1 MVVDKPVS
9 SVRSLG
15 SLASVEDL
23 KSGRQGLTVFV
34 LSSVLL
40 SAISGVLFG
49 FDNNFINMVIN
60 QDDFRSFIGW
70 PQFKAGESDPKWVAS
85 QISMLVSFYPLGCA
99 VTAPFAGWIADRFG
113 RWKTMF
119 GGVVVFLVG
128 AIMTTAAQEWNVL
141 IAGRFLTGFAIGI
154 LSCVVP
160 LFMSEIAPVHMRGSL
175 ITTQQIAITFG
186 AMLSSIWCIIVQKT
200 VGTPQGGWAWRLEF
214 AMQCLLVSGMGLGL
228 IIMPESP
235 RWLVNNGHVDK
246 ARALL
251 KKLRGSKGE
260 EATNKEMEEIEEEAR
275 EHKEANDGSFVELF
289 GSKVI
294 FATIIACFIPLGQQM
309 TGVNNYMT
317 MSDTIYSN
325 MGLDGDMMTLGLN
338 IFGHLAVYPALF
350 TIERIGRKV
359 PLLVSSGAIAAIMA
373 MMAIIGWTTDPISNK
388 AAAYSIVVLSWINFA
403 VFQNAWGPYGWAI
416 PAEVFPL
423 RVRGKGVGVATFFN
437 WFGNFAVTMGAPYAL
452 NSAMGNDGFN
462 MFFACMMIFI
472 ASPCLIFLLPETK
485 NVPLE
490 EMEAKFDKPLGE
502 YMRSNATELI
512 RRKPAQHDDAPEGA
526 QV

>member
-1 MVVDKPVS
+1 
-9 SVRSLG
+9 
-15 SLASVEDL
+15 
-23 KSGRQGLTVFV
+23 
-34 LSSVLL
+34 
-40 SAISGVLFG
+40 
-49 FDNNFINMVIN
+49 MVIN

-235 RWLVNNGHVDK
+235 RWLVNNGHADK

-251 KKLRGSKGE
+251 KKLRGAKGE
-260 EATNKEMEEIEEEAR
+260 EATNREMEEIEEEA
-275 EHKEANDGSFVELF
+275 KDYAAQNGSWLELF
-289 GSKVI
+289 SRKVV
-294 FATIIACFIPLGQQM
+294 FATLVGCLVPIFQQLTGINAMM
-309 TGVNNYMT
+309 TQ
-317 MSDTIYSN
+317 SSSIYSA
-325 MGLDGDMMTLGLN
+325 MCLPGKSMTLVMNAVNFLATFGS
-338 IFGHLAVYPALF
+338 IFTTDKL
-350 TIERIGRKV
+350 GRKR
-359 PLLVSSGAIAAIMA
+359 LLLLSSGAIFLFLMGFAGINWGINVSQNA
-373 MMAIIGWTTDPISNK
+373 P
-388 AAAYSIVVLSWINFA
+388 AAYGVLVLSYLYIIAFA
-403 VFQNAWGPYGWAI
+403 NAWGPLGWII

-423 RVRGKGVGVATFFN
+423 RVRGKGVGLATFFN
-437 WFGNFAVTMGAPYAL
+437 WMGNFAVTFITPIAINGTLGVGGYMAV
-452 NSAMGNDGFN
+452 
-462 MFFACMMIFI
+462 FACLMGFI
-472 ASPCLIFLLPETK
+472 VAPSVFFLFPETK

-490 EMEAKFDKPLGE
+490 EMEAHFDKPFGE
-502 YMRSNATELI
+502 YVRSNATDLV
-512 RRKPAQHDDAPEGA
+512 RRRPAQSEDVTCPDAK
-526 QV
+526 V